1 MVQYI
6 LRRVLT
12 TIPVLL
18 IISVFVFSIM
28 HLLPGDPAMLVLRG
42 EYATTQEQVEKL
54 RESMGLNDPIYVQY
68 GRFLSGA
75 VRGDLGRSVHFKRP
89 VMDVI
94 LERLPRTLELTVAS
108 LLIAMILGLGLGI
121 LAALN
126 QNTWIDSASMIF
138 SFIGITMPLF
148 FIGLLLILFFTQ
160 RLGWLPITGGTKLE
174 RLILPASTLG
184 FVSSGVIA
192 RLVRANLLEVLRSEY
207 ITTAR
212 SKGLAERIV
221 VARHAMRNMLIPVVT
236 IIGIQVGGMLSGSVL
251 TETVFARPGVGRLA
265 VEAVIWKD
273 FTLAQGTIL
282 ITAAI
287 YVLVNLLVDISYAW
301 LDPRITYE

>member
-28 HLLPGDPAMLVLRG
+28 HLLPGDPAMLILGG
-42 EYATTQEQVEKL
+42 EYATTQETIERL
-54 RESMGLNDPIYVQY
+54 RESMGLNDPVYVQY
-68 GRFLSGA
+68 LRFLSGA
-75 VRGDLGRSVHFKRP
+75 VRGDLGRSAHFKRP
-89 VMDVI
+89 VMGII
-94 LERLPRTLELTVAS
+94 LERLPSTLELAAAS

-138 SFIGITMPLF
+138 SFVGITMPLF
-148 FIGLLLILFFTQ
+148 FIGLILILWFTQ
-160 RLGWLPITGGTKLE
+160 RLGWLPVTGGTKLA
-174 RLILPASTLG
+174 RLILPSATLG

-265 VEAVIWKD
+265 VEAIIWKD

-282 ITAAI
+282 ITATI
-287 YVLVNLLVDISYAW
+287 YVMVNLLVDISYAW
-301 LDPRITYE
+301 LDPRIHYE